1 VTCPNKTT
9 QGAAFWVGIDGLQS
23 TDPTIEQIG
32 TAAQCVK
39 GKPKYYTWY
48 EMYPAAAV
56 VVSKPVA
63 PGDVFNA
70 IVKGSGKKFT
80 LQISATS
87 GGKALWGISV
97 VKTAS
102 SAPKVASAEWIA
114 EAPCTGSPCKLL
126 PLADF
131 GTVNFSKLAFAGKAT
146 NTKIGFTQTQI
157 TMATKGVVRAQ
168 PSALTNAGSAFS
180 IAWLHN

>member
-1 VTCPNKTT
+1 VSCPTKTT

-23 TDPTIEQIG
+23 TDKTIEQIG

-56 VVSKPVA
+56 QVSKPVA

-70 IVKGSGKKFT
+70 VVKGSGKKFS
-80 LQISATS
+80 LQLSATS
-87 GGKALWGISV
+87 GGKALWGYAVS
-97 VKTAS
+97 KTTS

-114 EAPCTGSPCKLL
+114 EAPCTGTSPCKLL

-131 GTVNFSKLAFAGKAT
+131 GTVNFSNLGVSANKTNLTQSKLTMLT
-146 NTKIGFTQTQI
+146 N
-157 TMATKGVVRAQ
+157 GVVRAQ
-168 PSALTNAGSAFS
+168 PSALTNNGRAFS
-180 IAWLHN
+180 VAWLHN